1 MKDIF
6 FIDEKRSK
14 MVDTLRVVCILLV
27 IFMHSS
33 YVPEKYF
40 SVPNAVDTFN
50 QFFGFF
56 RMPLFF
62 FLAGYSVKKFTKYN
76 YFCEFIGKKI
86 KVILFPYIF
95 FLLTVNLL
103 KYTLS
108 SFTDNPIVD
117 FNIVYLLREIVTPS
131 LGFYWFLM
139 ALFIMFLFYP
149 IYSYFLELN
158 KYIILLLIAAFA
170 IFSAWNFNVIEAF
183 QLDKIRVYFV
193 YFFIGAFVGN
203 RYDLDKF
210 DMSLKL
216 SVFNSIVSWAIIFF
230 SMNNVY
236 INEIFLYKFLMACI
250 GIFFIFNLCYIYIK
264 MKLTFINIF
273 YGKTYT
279 IYLLHGII
287 TMLSA
292 GFLKKV
298 APDYWIYMV
307 GNVVSAY
314 FIPLIVI
321 YFVYYFGIDRF
332 EIVRLILGLKQKK
345 EA

>member
-6 FIDEKRSK
+6 LIDEKRSK

-33 YVPEKYF
+33 NVPEKYF
-40 SVPNAVDTFN
+40 SVPDIVGSFN

-86 KVILFPYIF
+86 KVILFPYVF
-95 FLLTVNLL
+95 FILIINLL

-108 SFTDNPIVD
+108 SFTDNSIIN
-117 FNIVYLLREIVTPS
+117 FNIAYLLREIMNPS
-131 LGFYWFLM
+131 LGYYWFLM
-139 ALFIMFLFYP
+139 ALFIIFLFYP
-149 IYSYFLELN
+149 VYSYFLELN
-158 KYIILLLIAAFA
+158 KYIIILLIAVLAT
-170 IFSAWNFNVIEAF
+170 FSAWDLDVIEAF
-183 QLDKIRVYFV
+183 QLYKIKVYFV
-193 YFFIGAFVGN
+193 YFFIGAFVGKHYN
-203 RYDLDKF
+203 LDKIDINF
-210 DMSLKL
+210 KL
-216 SVFNSIVSWAIIFF
+216 SVFFSIVSWAIIFF
-230 SMNNVY
+230 SMSNAY
-236 INEIFLYKFLMACI
+236 ISEIFLYKFLMACI

-298 APDYWIYMV
+298 APDYWIYLV
-307 GNVVSAY
+307 RNVVSAY